1 MKKIISLVLIG
12 VLCFALVGCGN
23 DETNNVNNDKDSEED
38 TDKQTENSDFI
49 NDNDSYFI
57 IIDGKKF
64 HAGDKIADL
73 SSVGYNL
80 KPEDAIEEIPAN
92 RFIIGAGRM
101 VNSAGQN
108 SFGTTPF
115 NKTSSSIQISDSVI
129 GGINIDIYWVK
140 DDEKSVNFEIYG
152 GIKLGSTAEE
162 VKKVFGEP
170 SNIHESD
177 VSKRYSYKSDEFQ
190 RDFEF
195 EFDEEDKV
203 STMKWRNLTF

>member
-12 VLCFALVGCGN
+12 VMCFTLVGCGN
-23 DETNNVNNDKDSEED
+23 DNKNNTSNNKDDEED
-38 TDKQTENSDFI
+38 TDKQTENLDFI

-64 HAGDKIADL
+64 YAGDKIADL

-80 KPEDAIEEIPAN
+80 KPEEATEEIPAN

-101 VNSAGQN
+101 VNTAGQN
-108 SFGTTPF
+108 SFDTTPF
-115 NKTSSSIQISDSVI
+115 NKTSSSIQVSDSVI
-129 GGINIDIYWVK
+129 GAININYFWVK

-152 GIKLGSTAEE
+152 GIKLGSTEEE

-170 SNIHESD
+170 SSIHESD
-177 VSKRYSYKSDEFQ
+177 ITKRYTYKSEELQ

-195 EFDEEDKV
+195 EFDKDDKV
-203 STMKWRNLTF
+203 SIMKWRNLTF

>member
-1 MKKIISLVLIG
+1 MKKIIILALIG
-12 VLCFALVGCGN
+12 VLCFALVGCDN
-23 DETNNVNNDKDSEED
+23 DEKNNVSNDKGSEEA
-38 TDKQTENSDFI
+38 TDKQTENLDFI

-64 HAGDKIADL
+64 YAGDKIADL

-80 KPEDAIEEIPAN
+80 KPQEATEEIPAN

-101 VNSAGQN
+101 VNSAGQS
-108 SFGTTPF
+108 SFSTTPF

-129 GGINIDIYWVK
+129 GGINIQYIWVK
-140 DDEKSVNFEIYG
+140 DDEKSLNFEIYG

-162 VKKVFGEP
+162 VKKVFGKP
-170 SNIHESD
+170 SSIHEFD
-177 VSKRYSYKSDEFQ
+177 VSKKYTYKSEEFQ

-195 EFDEEDKV
+195 DFDEEDKV
-203 STMKWRNLTF
+203 STIKWTNMAF